1 MRSSRQPRSVHGAGN
16 APGPGE
22 IVRSARVA
30 QGLSLAAFGARVG
43 YSAAQV
49 SRYER
54 GITPLTDI
62 TVLRRFADALAI
74 PQQLFGLN
82 PDGARDTARH
92 AAISSKDRP
101 PGVRGN
107 TVDHE
112 CQWED
117 GDDPVRRR
125 ELLAGAAALAG
136 ATALAR
142 GTAGRTGAPPGSA
155 AGLDDVLYGR
165 TEAAPIP
172 LAELRASTTAARDD
186 FRAARYDRL
195 PSALPRLIGAAQAT
209 SDNASSGEHAEAT
222 TLLADAYILA
232 ADFAVKI
239 NDDPLAWMTA
249 DRALQAAQA
258 GNDPLTLAD
267 ARRAVATAMRRAG
280 HPGRAC
286 DLLIRACRDIEP
298 AGQPGPDQLGMY
310 GTLLNVAA
318 YTAASARNRRAA
330 EEYIAEAAAAA
341 ARLGPATSRR
351 QPAFGPAGVTLY
363 QVSIAQVLGDNGTA
377 IEYARKLRPD
387 GIPTPERRGRYWV
400 DVARAYHQWGK
411 PGSCYA
417 ALLAAERTAP
427 AEVRYRPP
435 VHRLTEDLLR
445 HGPHGS
451 LPGLRAFAGRI
462 GMPGA

>member
-1 MRSSRQPRSVHGAGN
+1 MRSSRQSRSAHDAGH
-16 APGPGE
+16 APGPGG
-22 IVRSARVA
+22 IVRNARVA
-30 QGLSLAAFGARVG
+30 QGLSLAAFGERVG

-54 GITPLTDI
+54 GITPLTNI
-62 TVLRRFADALAI
+62 TVLRRFADALAL

-82 PDGARDTARH
+82 PDGARVTARH
-92 AAISSKDRP
+92 AAISSKDSP

-112 CQWED
+112 SQWED

-142 GTAGRTGAPPGSA
+142 GTAGRTGASPGSA
-155 AGLDDVLYGR
+155 AGLEDVLYGR
-165 TEAAPIP
+165 TVAAPVP
-172 LAELRASTTAARDD
+172 LTELRASTAAARGD

-195 PSALPRLIGAAQAT
+195 PSALPRLIAAAQAT
-209 SDNASSGEHAEAT
+209 SDNANSGEQAEAR
-222 TLLADAYILA
+222 TLLADVYILA
-232 ADFAVKI
+232 ADFTVKI
-239 NDDPLAWMTA
+239 NDDPLAWITA

-258 GNDPLTLAD
+258 GNDALTLAD

-280 HPGRAC
+280 HPDRAC
-286 DLLIRACRDIEP
+286 SLLVRACRDIDVGRHG
-298 AGQPGPDQLGMY
+298 ADRLAMY

-318 YTAASARNRRAA
+318 YTAATAGNRRAA
-330 EEYIAEAAAAA
+330 ADYIEEAAVAAT
-341 ARLGPATSRR
+341 RLGPRASRR
-351 QPAFGPAGVTLY
+351 QPAFGPDGVTLY

-377 IEYARKLRPD
+377 IEHARKLQPAS
-387 GIPTPERRGRYWV
+387 IPTAERQGRYWV

-411 PGSCYA
+411 PEACYA
-417 ALLAAERTAP
+417 ALVAAERAAP

-435 VHRLTEDLLR
+435 VHRMTEDLLR
-445 HGPHGS
+445 TGPHRS
-451 LPGLRAFAGRI
+451 MPGLRAFAARTGL
-462 GMPGA
+462 PGT

>member
-1 MRSSRQPRSVHGAGN
+1 MRSSRQPRSAHDAGH
-16 APGPGE
+16 APGPGG

-62 TVLRRFADALAI
+62 TVLRRFAAALAL

-82 PDGARDTARH
+82 PDGAKDTARH
-92 AAISSKDRP
+92 AAISAKDGP

-107 TVDHE
+107 TVDHK

-155 AGLDDVLYGR
+155 AGLEDVLYGR
-165 TEAAPIP
+165 TEAAPVP

-195 PSALPRLIGAAQAT
+195 PSALSRLIAAAQAT
-209 SDNASSGEHAEAT
+209 SDNAGSGEHAEAR

-267 ARRAVATAMRRAG
+267 ARRAVATAMRRTG
-280 HPGRAC
+280 HPDRAC
-286 DLLIRACRDIEP
+286 SLLVRACRDIDVGRHGADEL
-298 AGQPGPDQLGMY
+298 AMY

-318 YTAASARNRRAA
+318 YTAATAGNRRAA
-330 EEYIAEAAAAA
+330 AEYIEEAAAAA
-341 ARLGPATSRR
+341 TRLGPRASRR
-351 QPAFGPAGVTLY
+351 QPAFGQAGVTLY

-377 IEYARKLRPD
+377 IEHAKKLRPAS
-387 GIPTPERRGRYWV
+387 IPTAERQGRYWV

-411 PGSCYA
+411 PEACYA
-417 ALLAAERTAP
+417 ALVAAERAAP

-435 VHRLTEDLLR
+435 VHRMTEDLLR
-445 HGPHGS
+445 TGPQRS
-451 LPGLRAFAGRI
+451 LPGLRTFAARTGL
-462 GMPGA
+462 PGT

>member
-142 GTAGRTGAPPGSA
+142 GTAGRTVATPGSA

-280 HPGRAC
+280 HPGGPA

-298 AGQPGPDQLGMY
+298 AGRHGPDQLAMY

-330 EEYIAEAAAAA
+330 AGIHRRSRRCRSPARPRALTGASPHSGQPASLSTRSASRKSSATTGPPSTTLGNSALPASPPRTARPLLGRRRPRLPPVGQSRRLLPRA
-341 ARLGPATSRR
+341 ARRGARR
-351 QPAFGPAGVTLY
+351 P
-363 QVSIAQVLGDNGTA
+363 
-377 IEYARKLRPD
+377 R
-387 GIPTPERRGRYWV
+387 
-400 DVARAYHQWGK
+400 
-411 PGSCYA
+411 
-417 ALLAAERTAP
+417 
-427 AEVRYRPP
+427 
-435 VHRLTEDLLR
+435 
-445 HGPHGS
+445 
-451 LPGLRAFAGRI
+451 
-462 GMPGA
+462 

>member
-1 MRSSRQPRSVHGAGN
+1 MRSSRQPRSAHDAGH
-16 APGPGE
+16 APGPGG

-62 TVLRRFADALAI
+62 TVLRRFADALAL
-74 PQQLFGLN
+74 PQQLFGLT

-92 AAISSKDRP
+92 AAIFGKDSP

-142 GTAGRTGAPPGSA
+142 GTAGRTGASPGSA
-155 AGLDDVLYGR
+155 AGLEDVLYGR
-165 TEAAPIP
+165 TEAAPVP
-172 LAELRASTTAARDD
+172 LAELRASTAAGRDA

-195 PSALPRLIGAAQAT
+195 PSALPRLIAAAQAT
-209 SDNASSGEHAEAT
+209 SDNAHSGKHAEAR
-222 TLLADAYILA
+222 TLLADVYILA

-280 HPGRAC
+280 HPDRAC
-286 DLLIRACRDIEP
+286 SLLVRACRDIDVGRHGADEL
-298 AGQPGPDQLGMY
+298 AMY

-318 YTAASARNRRAA
+318 YTAATAGNSRAA
-330 EEYIAEAAAAA
+330 ADYIEEAAVAAT
-341 ARLGPATSRR
+341 RLGPRASRR
-351 QPAFGPAGVTLY
+351 QPAFGPDGVTLY
-363 QVSIAQVLGDNGTA
+363 QVSIAQVLGDNGNA
-377 IEYARKLRPD
+377 IEHARKLRPAS
-387 GIPTPERRGRYWV
+387 IPTAERQGRYWV

-411 PGSCYA
+411 PEACYA
-417 ALLAAERTAP
+417 ALVAAERAAP

-435 VHRLTEDLLR
+435 VHRMTEDLLR
-445 HGPHGS
+445 TGRQRS
-451 LPGLRAFAGRI
+451 LPGLRAFAVRTGL
-462 GMPGA
+462 PGT

>member
-1 MRSSRQPRSVHGAGN
+1 MRSSRQPRSAHDAGH
-16 APGPGE
+16 APGPGG

-62 TVLRRFADALAI
+62 TVLRRFAAALAL

-82 PDGARDTARH
+82 PDGAKNTARH
-92 AAISSKDRP
+92 AAISAKDGP

-155 AGLDDVLYGR
+155 AGLEDVLYGR
-165 TEAAPIP
+165 TEAAPVP

-195 PSALPRLIGAAQAT
+195 PSALPRLIAAAQAT
-209 SDNASSGEHAEAT
+209 SDNAGSVEHAEAR

-267 ARRAVATAMRRAG
+267 ARRAVATAMRRTG
-280 HPGRAC
+280 HPDRAC
-286 DLLIRACRDIEP
+286 SLLVRACRDIDAGRHGRRRTRHVRHAAQRRRLHCRHRREP
-298 AGQPGPDQLGMY
+298 PRGGRIHRRSRRSRQPGSVPAPPGASPLSGQPGLPSTRSASRKSSATTGPPSSTPRNY
-310 GTLLNVAA
+310 GPP
-318 YTAASARNRRAA
+318 ASRPPNARAA
-330 EEYIAEAAAAA
+330 TGSMSPAPTTSGESPK
-341 ARLGPATSRR
+341 PATPRWS
-351 QPAFGPAGVTLY
+351 PPSAPPPLKSA
-363 QVSIAQVLGDNGTA
+363 TA
-377 IEYARKLRPD
+377 RP
-387 GIPTPERRGRYWV
+387 
-400 DVARAYHQWGK
+400 
-411 PGSCYA
+411 S
-417 ALLAAERTAP
+417 TA
-427 AEVRYRPP
+427 
-435 VHRLTEDLLR
+435 
-445 HGPHGS
+445 
-451 LPGLRAFAGRI
+451 
-462 GMPGA
+462 

>member
-1 MRSSRQPRSVHGAGN
+1 MRSSLQPRSAHDAGH
-16 APGPGE
+16 APGPGG

-62 TVLRRFADALAI
+62 TVLRRFADALAL

-82 PDGARDTARH
+82 PDSARDTARH
-92 AAISSKDRP
+92 AAICGKDRP

-107 TVDHE
+107 TVGHE
-112 CQWED
+112 RQWED

-125 ELLAGAAALAG
+125 ELLAGAAALVG

-155 AGLDDVLYGR
+155 AGMEDVLYGR
-165 TEAAPIP
+165 TEAAPVP
-172 LAELRASTTAARDD
+172 LAELRASTIAARDD

-195 PSALPRLIGAAQAT
+195 PSALPRLMVAAQAT
-209 SDNASSGEHAEAT
+209 SDNASSGEHAEAR

-280 HPGRAC
+280 YPGRAC
-286 DLLIRACRDIEP
+286 DLLIRACCDIDVGRHGADEL
-298 AGQPGPDQLGMY
+298 AMY

-318 YTAASARNRRAA
+318 YTAATAGNRRAA
-330 EEYIAEAAAAA
+330 AEYIEEAAAAA
-341 ARLGPATSRR
+341 TRLGPHASRR

-377 IEYARKLRPD
+377 IEHARKLRPAS
-387 GIPTPERRGRYWV
+387 IPTAERQGRYWV

-411 PGSCYA
+411 PEACYA
-417 ALLAAERTAP
+417 ALVAAERAAP

-435 VHRLTEDLLR
+435 VHRMTEDLLR
-445 HGPHGS
+445 TGPQRS
-451 LPGLRAFAGRI
+451 LPGLRAFVARTGL
-462 GMPGA
+462 PGT